1 MQTSGPSNFWSLL
14 TRRDIGSIIVVQ
26 FVVMLGFGMALPML
40 PLYARSF
47 GVTVAVAGLMTSMFG
62 LVRLAADV
70 VAGAWVD
77 RFGEG
82 LTAPAGLIFYGACT
96 MIASLAPS
104 YGLAVATW
112 ALGGAGSA
120 VFFASQFSYIMR
132 AAPQGSV
139 ARAMSVFYASFN
151 VGLIAGGLLTGFVVR
166 AWGIAAALRVYG
178 AILVVGGVIYRAIVP
193 PAPPKQRATGDVSI
207 ASETPGS
214 RPRFGAL
221 RELLAIRGIPEILA
235 VQFAYMWMVV
245 AGFDTLLPLF
255 GHEELGMSEAAIGV
269 LFGVLVAA
277 ELLVLY
283 PAGSWS
289 DSFGRKAVLLPGLIA
304 LTVLLGSIGFAPT
317 PFVLGFFA
325 AGLGAASGFA
335 GVPPAAMISD
345 LAPSHRSGLAV
356 GAFRF
361 VGDAAFF
368 IAPLMVAGFADAFG
382 FRVAFL
388 LAAVPLAAACLAVL
402 RMPETGGARALR
414 GYEQPSELQ

>member
-1 MQTSGPSNFWSLL
+1 MQTSGPFNFWSLL

-82 LTAPAGLIFYGACT
+82 FTAPAGLIFYGVCT

-120 VFFASQFSYIMR
+120 VFFASQFSYVMR

-166 AWGIAAALRVYG
+166 AWGIAAPLRVYG
-178 AILVVGGVIYRAIVP
+178 VILVVGGVIYRTIVP
-193 PAPPKQRATGDVSI
+193 PAPPKHTATGASI
-207 ASETPGS
+207 VPETPGS

-221 RELLAIRGIPEILA
+221 RDLLAIRGIPVILA

-255 GHEELGMSEAAIGV
+255 AHEQLGMSEAAIGV
-269 LFGVLVAA
+269 LFGVVVAA
-277 ELLVLY
+277 ELIVLY

-289 DSFGRKAVLLPGLIA
+289 DTFGRKAVLLPGFIG
-304 LTVLLGSIGFAPT
+304 LTVLLGSLGFALT
-317 PFVLGFFA
+317 PVVLGFLV

-345 LAPSHRSGLAV
+345 LAPPERSGLAV

-368 IAPLMVAGFADAFG
+368 IAPLMVAAFADAFG
-382 FRVAFL
+382 FRIAFL
-388 LAAVPLAAACLAVL
+388 LATIPLVAACLAL
-402 RMPETGGARALR
+402 ARMPETGGARASGR
-414 GYEQPSELQ
+414 NEQLPEVQ